1 MRSTRCQGEPPAWK
15 VIDFAL
21 TDLFSRLLVVW
32 QALWFSVI
40 ELQRIRVGLPMTT
53 LELTA
58 LSYVFV
64 MLATQICWFKKP
76 SISRPRTIPTKDGRL
91 RAVEKIREW
100 AKKHV
105 RC

>member
-1 MRSTRCQGEPPAWK
+1 M
-15 VIDFAL
+15 
-21 TDLFSRLLVVW
+21 W

-40 ELQRIRVGLPMTT
+40 EIQRTRVGLPMTT

-76 SISRPRTIPTKDGRL
+76 SISRPRTIPTKDNKL
-91 RAVEKIREW
+91 VEEIRMW
-100 AKKHV
+100 AKENV
-105 RC
+105 RSPQPPKPCGYKSYVTAVS